1 MPACRSHVWLG
12 TCSSASDTL
21 SLPQR
26 ADLVPS
32 DRMDPPVVPLEPHPA
47 PGRPPSPCSDLSS
60 EDELLRAHMALP
72 SAEPRSDRATPTA
85 APVRAVTNVSASSRQ
100 NEAFG
105 GLDDGVPTI
114 LFDEGLLGE
123 LCSDDETDD
132 GGNWRPQWRGSDT
145 DGDMDSEGGVEPE
158 YEAGH
163 QRTSVLDRICAK
175 YLS

>member
-1 MPACRSHVWLG
+1 
-12 TCSSASDTL
+12 
-21 SLPQR
+21 
-26 ADLVPS
+26 
-32 DRMDPPVVPLEPHPA
+32 
-47 PGRPPSPCSDLSS
+47 
-60 EDELLRAHMALP
+60 MALP

-114 LFDEGLLGE
+114 LYDEGLLGE

-145 DGDMDSEGGVEPE
+145 DGDTVGV
-158 YEAGH
+158 ADGVKVGA
-163 QRTSVLDRICAK
+163 TVGLAVG
-175 YLS
+175 LSDGLALGDADGVAVGV